1 MYCCRTY
8 NFYNVVTLPAAVK
21 AKRKRVVAES
31 VSPEEAKRQEEER
44 LAKIA
49 DIEQEIY
56 ELERDCDNCSEI
68 SLIGVQVTA
77 KPYGT
82 GTVVAQDR
90 NTIKVR
96 FDGVYYHN
104 SDFSLRKMQLISNSL
119 CYGPDPEPND
129 EIEQRLTITSNGR
142 VWLSRYRYGMGTDV
156 HELYEKNSFSISLES
171 AKRILRVVSDYFG
184 KEYEPYYVTDVGYW
198 NLLLTDTNGQ
208 IHKIFGSLS
217 YNSEL
222 GLGGLSEFIRSELRI
237 NDLLIFD
244 GKG

>member
-1 MYCCRTY
+1 MSE
-8 NFYNVVTLPAAVK
+8 NF
-21 AKRKRVVAES
+21 
-31 VSPEEAKRQEEER
+31 
-44 LAKIA
+44 I
-49 DIEQEIY
+49 
-56 ELERDCDNCSEI
+56 
-68 SLIGVQVTA
+68 
-77 KPYGT
+77 
-82 GTVVAQDR
+82 
-90 NTIKVR
+90 
-96 FDGVYYHN
+96 DGVDFHN
-104 SDFSLRKMQLISNSL
+104 SDFSLRKMRLISNSL
-119 CYGPDPEPND
+119 CYGPEPEPND

-142 VWLSRYRYGMGTDV
+142 VWLSRYRYGMGTDS
-156 HELYEKNSFSISLES
+156 HELYEKNSFTISLES
-171 AKRILRVVSDYFG
+171 AKPILRVVSDYFG